1 MSSVITLLTA
11 ILEKLNAYVSGLH
24 NELLEKKIKLDFI
37 HKGINADLGVYDN
50 PNYYNRLISAINDSM
65 ALSSIPAAL
74 ARKRF
79 TNELF
84 KINLDQTED
93 MRKSQYIYRLLTSKE
108 HAQDIR
114 LFNIGKILSDRY
126 NALWNTLYLVRKKL
140 IKKRT
145 FLTGFLEFLPEV
157 AVIIIITFIVDR
169 STNVIFCG

>member
-1 MSSVITLLTA
+1 MNFLM
-11 ILEKLNAYVSGLH
+11 
-24 NELLEKKIKLDFI
+24 KIKLDFI

-50 PNYYNRLISAINDSM
+50 PNYYNQFISAINDSM

-108 HAQDIR
+108 HAQFLR
-114 LFNIGKILSDRY
+114 
-126 NALWNTLYLVRKKL
+126 L
-140 IKKRT
+140 IKM
-145 FLTGFLEFLPEV
+145 
-157 AVIIIITFIVDR
+157 
-169 STNVIFCG
+169 STKISSK